1 MKTAVAQALVKSPV
15 SALDILHRNC
25 PENLVVTKL
34 TTGCDVMD
42 TALRGGIL
50 SQGITEIA
58 GESASGKT
66 QFCLQLCLTVQL
78 PAIQGGLGGG
88 AAYICTEDVF
98 PSKRLHQIM
107 QHFTRKTSGKL
118 SNPVN
123 FGDQIFI
130 EHASDMDDLTQC
142 IKKKLPLLLSKGAIK
157 LVVIDSVAA
166 LFRCEYESWEMVK
179 RAKHLTSFSA
189 SLHRL
194 SHQFGVPIVCVN
206 QVMASMKTGD
216 TRKHVPA
223 LGLTW
228 ANQVMCR
235 IMLSRTSQQI
245 CVPKQVT
252 TSSVTGGGQTCVREL
267 EVIYAPHLPMLKILF
282 IVDEEGIK
290 ALT

>member
-1 MKTAVAQALVKSPV
+1 MENLDINPRIIAGVKKAGLKTYESILSLTTQDIQRSTNLSSSDVQVMKTAVAQALVKSPV

-88 AAYICTEDVF
+88 R
-98 PSKRLHQIM
+98 S
-107 QHFTRKTSGKL
+107 SL
-118 SNPVN
+118 SYL
-123 FGDQIFI
+123 
-130 EHASDMDDLTQC
+130 M
-142 IKKKLPLLLSKGAIK
+142 
-157 LVVIDSVAA
+157 
-166 LFRCEYESWEMVK
+166 
-179 RAKHLTSFSA
+179 
-189 SLHRL
+189 
-194 SHQFGVPIVCVN
+194 
-206 QVMASMKTGD
+206 VMASMKTGD